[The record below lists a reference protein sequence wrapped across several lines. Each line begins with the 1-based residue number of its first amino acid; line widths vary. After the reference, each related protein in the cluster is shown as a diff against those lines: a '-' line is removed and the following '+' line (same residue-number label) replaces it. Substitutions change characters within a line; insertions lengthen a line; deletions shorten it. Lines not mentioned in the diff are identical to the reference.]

1 MIHIDMH
8 IIWTVV
14 DLLLLLVLL
23 RVFLFKPVLGMIEKR
38 KNIIQTSL
46 SEADE
51 KNAAAGELKK
61 QYENSLKDAKQES
74 FQIVSEAKDR
84 AQVQYNQIIE
94 KANADAS
101 QIVKQANAAA
111 EADRGIT
118 HHNPIENDRR
128 VGRNGGYLRRR
139 FRRRFSGYLRRCFRR
154 GLCRRFRCRFCCRFR
169 GR

>member
-111 EADRGIT
+111 EADREKILKDAQAELAEVALAAASKLLGT
-118 HHNPIENDRR
+118 TVDAKTNKELLDAFLAEA
-128 VGRNGGYLRRR
+128 GDAK
-139 FRRRFSGYLRRCFRR
+139 
-154 GLCRRFRCRFCCRFR
+154 
-169 GR
+169 